1 MKVKRKGDFRMEA
14 RFRSERMYKYN
25 NKWFFCTREGA
36 LQGPFQDQ
44 FEANYELKMYL
55 DAMASDLVGELSP
68 EMLEAFGSEYLDV
81 GTLVG
86 LCVPPTAS

>member
-1 MKVKRKGDFRMEA
+1 MREKRKDDLKTQI
-14 RFRSERMYKYN
+14 RFRSDRMYKYN
-25 NKWFFCTREGA
+25 NKWFFTTREGA

-68 EMLEAFGSEYLDV
+68 EMLEAFGSE
-81 GTLVG
+81 
-86 LCVPPTAS
+86 

>member
-1 MKVKRKGDFRMEA
+1 MKEKRKDDLKA
-14 RFRSERMYKYN
+14 QIRFRSDRMFKHN
-25 NKWFFCTREGA
+25 NKWFFCTREGT

-68 EMLEAFGSEYLDV
+68 EMLEAFGSE
-81 GTLVG
+81 
-86 LCVPPTAS
+86 

>member
-1 MKVKRKGDFRMEA
+1 MKVKRKDDFKTQV
-14 RFRSERMYKYN
+14 RFRSDRMFKHN

-44 FEANYELKMYL
+44 FEANDELKMYL

-68 EMLEAFGSEYLDV
+68 EMLEAFGSE
-81 GTLVG
+81 
-86 LCVPPTAS
+86 